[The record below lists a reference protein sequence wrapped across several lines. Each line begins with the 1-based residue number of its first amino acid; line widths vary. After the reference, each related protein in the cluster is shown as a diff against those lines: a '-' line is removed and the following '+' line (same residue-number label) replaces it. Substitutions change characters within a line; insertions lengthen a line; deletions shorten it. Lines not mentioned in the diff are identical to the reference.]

1 MSSVTDSDATINGFV
16 NTIHPNFDNLISIS
30 AFSACLFTLFV
41 FLFALSTKGYRRRPV
56 FRLNVSAL
64 CIVLTMS
71 VLAGLTNGKAIVNPF
86 NQVPRS
92 VFVATVVFVFFP
104 QLLYD
109 SILLTRLCALYPPA
123 TTPPVT
129 LLKIFAFPFCV
140 KCARVVVVTIGVIEF
155 VESGRTTEALKQAES
170 TVWFRNPFLI
180 AEWTM
185 QIADNA
191 YSVSLFLYNL
201 HSRVKPIQSDGI
213 TISGRIRRLFYI
225 SAANFVFPLMFNVVL
240 LVFVTTRHSPN
251 TGALLVFINNYI
263 TVTGVLCA
271 TLWFSRPERARA
283 CNEPLSD
290 EVLRCRLN
298 LGRMPVTCM
307 QEASEI
313 VVAGTRTIAL
323 YPADLDSEAP
333 MDSKQLATR
342 TKEDKCSIV

>member
-1 MSSVTDSDATINGFV
+1 MSSVTDSDAVINGFI

-30 AFSACLFTLFV
+30 AFSACLFTLLV
-41 FLFALSTKGYRRRPV
+41 VLFALSTKESRQRLV
-56 FRLNVSAL
+56 FRLNVFAL

-86 NQVPRS
+86 NQVSRS
-92 VFVATVVFVFFP
+92 VFIATVVFVFFP
-104 QLLYD
+104 PLFYD
-109 SILLTRLCALYPPA
+109 SILLTRLCVLYPPDI
-123 TTPPVT
+123 TPPAT
-129 LLKIFAFPFCV
+129 QLKVFAFPLCV
-140 KCARVVVVTIGVIEF
+140 KCARVVVVTVGVIKF
-155 VESGRTTEALKQAES
+155 VESGRTTVALMQAES
-170 TVWFRNPFLI
+170 TVWFRNPYLI
-180 AEWTM
+180 TEWTL

-201 HSRVKPIQSDGI
+201 HARVQPIQSGGI

-225 SAANFVFPLMFNVVL
+225 STANFVFPLMFNIVL
-240 LVFVTTRHSPN
+240 LIFVTTRHSPN

-263 TVTGVLCA
+263 TVMGVLCT

-283 CNEPLSD
+283 YNEPLSD

-313 VVAGTRTIAL
+313 VVTGRTVTL
-323 YPADLDSEAP
+323 YPADLDSKTP

-342 TKEDKCSIV
+342 TKDDKHSIV